1 MELEIERYLGQKQ
14 NPEKQTY
21 QVLEYRTIV
30 EKTDL
35 ILVKNG
41 TMDLDEKKEKVT
53 GDFLQLYKIQYI
65 LSCDIEIAKGLL
77 VAFYIG
83 EGAELFPFVMDGLP
97 LNYSQ
102 DIERMTLVDYKS
114 YSEFC
119 EYTKE
124 TKLSIFEYINE
135 MNGGSLGPNSF
146 FTYKN
151 QALNYDKQKEL
162 WHAFDTK

>member
-124 TKLSIFEYINE
+124 TKLSIYDYIKE
-135 MNGGSLGPNSF
+135 MNGGNLGPNSF

-151 QALNYDKQKEL
+151 QALNYDKQREL